1 MRSKTKSVTGEEN
14 NRYGEVSLLRKM
26 IHITLLT
33 RGENDTYNSPDK
45 RRE

>member
-14 NRYGEVSLLRKM
+14 NTYGEVSL
-26 IHITLLT
+26 
-33 RGENDTYNSPDK
+33 ENNDTNNSPYK